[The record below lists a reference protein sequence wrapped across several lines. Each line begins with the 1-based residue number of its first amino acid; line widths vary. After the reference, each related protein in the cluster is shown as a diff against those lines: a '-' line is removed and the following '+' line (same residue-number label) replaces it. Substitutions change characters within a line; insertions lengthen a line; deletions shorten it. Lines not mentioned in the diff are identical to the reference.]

1 MLHEYN
7 PIKIA
12 PIITPP
18 TAITF
23 MVPEPI
29 LYV

>member
-1 MLHEYN
+1 MFHEYN

-18 TAITF
+18 TAIAV
-23 MVPEPI
+23 MVPERI
-29 LYV
+29 L